1 MRSTMRRQSRFA
13 QWLVIVFWSLF
24 MVLLG
29 LVLAHLM
36 WDAGEA
42 WAEMPAHGTWSP
54 QAGQVMDE
62 LGIRWQPEPFVTNDL
77 PPWESW
83 SVHDVPIRGSFA
95 PKSHQGL

>member
-1 MRSTMRRQSRFA
+1 MRRQSRFA

-54 QAGQVMDE
+54 QAGVVMFEMGWEQEPFSADG
-62 LGIRWQPEPFVTNDL
+62 LPRWQPWTVR
-77 PPWESW
+77 
-83 SVHDVPIRGSFA
+83 DVPIRGSFA